1 MLFLWTITKRGKIW
15 LDGEA
20 FRQIVA
26 KRLPND
32 FYCQEVSFIGD
43 QNLLN
48 VYVVLPDADDPQKR
62 LAIMDRLE
70 EFFKPMGIAVAVH
83 WTRKLADEYGSG
95 LPVWRKP
102 VFWGLAAGG
111 VVGLVHLGLRGILW
125 AAGATVSGYL
135 ISWLAITEDGNKL
148 VSRMINDIKNIRR

>member
-1 MLFLWTITKRGKIW
+1 
-15 LDGEA
+15 
-20 FRQIVA
+20 
-26 KRLPND
+26 
-32 FYCQEVSFIGD
+32 
-43 QNLLN
+43 
-48 VYVVLPDADDPQKR
+48 
-62 LAIMDRLE
+62 MDRLE